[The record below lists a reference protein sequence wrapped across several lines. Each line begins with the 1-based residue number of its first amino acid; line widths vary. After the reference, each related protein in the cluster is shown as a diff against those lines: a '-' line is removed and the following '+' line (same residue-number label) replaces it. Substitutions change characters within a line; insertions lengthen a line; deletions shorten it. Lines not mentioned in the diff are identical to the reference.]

1 VGQTSWLLQGL
12 DWVLQNRQ
20 RYNIRVVNLSL
31 GTLAVDSWRNDPICV
46 KVKELTDAGLVV
58 IAAAG
63 NLGRTSDG
71 RKVYGSIHSPGISP
85 YVI

>member
-1 VGQTSWLLQGL
+1 
-12 DWVLQNRQ
+12 
-20 RYNIRVVNLSL
+20 
-31 GTLAVDSWRNDPICV
+31 

-85 YVI
+85 YVITVGASNSYGSDNRADDSITTYSSRGPTRGFYTTASGRRVYDNI